1 MEELLKFAKGPLF
14 VVTFTFMVLALFRQI
29 VMHATQIRESIK
41 RLSTREVDVRTN
53 IMGIIDWL
61 IPVRHIYRNRPLI
74 SIVSFILHVCL
85 LIVPIFLI
93 DHIALWYGGLG
104 IRWPGLTPLI
114 ADAMTLVAIA
124 AVTTLLAYRILGRGA
139 RILSSFMDYFLLL
152 LLSIPFVTGFMACH
166 PAVNP
171 LSYKAMMLIHIL
183 SAEMI
188 FVLIPLT
195 KLAHSVLFPF
205 DRFSSDVFWKMP
217 VGAGEKIANE
227 LYGEEACV

>member
-14 VVTFTFMVLALFRQI
+14 VITFTFMVLALLRQI
-29 VMHATQIRESIK
+29 VMHGAQIRECIK
-41 RLSTREVDVRTN
+41 RLSTRELDVRSN
-53 IMGIIDWL
+53 VKGIIDWL
-61 IPVRHIYRNRPLI
+61 IPVRHIYRNRPLLSVI
-74 SIVSFILHVCL
+74 SFFLHICL
-85 LIVPIFLI
+85 LVVPIFLI
-93 DHIALWYGGLG
+93 DHIALWYGGMG
-104 IRWPGLTPLI
+104 IRWPGLTPI
-114 ADAMTLVAIA
+114 VADVMTLIAIA
-124 AVTTLLAYRILGRGA
+124 AATTLLAFRILSLGA
-139 RILSSFMDYFLLL
+139 RMLSSFMDYFLLL

-171 LSYKAMMLIHIL
+171 LSYNAMMLIHIL

-205 DRFSSDVFWKMP
+205 DRFSSEVFWKMP
-217 VGAGEKIANE
+217 VGAGEKVANE